1 LKHFLIE
8 INNVLEGND
17 EKIVRETDERD
28 RVRAKKTDLSQ
39 IVEVFAGLQQ
49 PLNRNRDQRK
59 ELGNRP

>member
-1 LKHFLIE
+1 LIE

-28 RVRAKKTDLSQ
+28 KVRAKKPDLGKV
-39 IVEVFAGLQQ
+39 VELFAGLQQ
-49 PLNRNRDQRK
+49 PLNKNRDQRK